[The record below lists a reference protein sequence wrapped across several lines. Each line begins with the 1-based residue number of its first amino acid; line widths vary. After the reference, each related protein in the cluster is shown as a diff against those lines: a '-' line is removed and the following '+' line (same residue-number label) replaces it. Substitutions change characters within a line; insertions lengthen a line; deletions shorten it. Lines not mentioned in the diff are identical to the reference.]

1 MKNNKQIFSI
11 SMVKNE
17 MDIIE
22 SFVRYNINIFDG
34 MIILDNGS
42 TDDTLEILKLLKSE
56 GLSLFLVEDGDREY
70 DQAAKMNQLLL
81 KAVNEFNAD
90 IIVPL
95 DADEFLVSAIKG
107 NPRKIM
113 EKIDDRSY
121 FQIKWKTYIPDFEK
135 NENKTFIPS
144 KITFVRDESLEEFY
158 KVIIPKNLVKNYN
171 VRVSTGNHDL
181 LYQREYEEHINPVIN
196 EELRIAHFPIRSKEQ
211 TASKIMVGWIYFMC
225 RPERGFGGFHWE
237 RIFNQL
243 KGYESIK
250 NEDIINFAKV
260 FALENEETE
269 VTIKEDPLDLSFCQD
284 IEIKYTKNKINPMA
298 NLLEACQWLSES
310 YLGFKEE
317 KFVEETR
324 LKNQIENLSLEM
336 YEFHNERI
344 KEKELSKRKIEEY
357 KNSSSWKITSPLR
370 KFGFTIKK
378 WSKNHK
384 SIKKAE
390 DL

>member
-1 MKNNKQIFSI
+1 
-11 SMVKNE
+11 MVKNE

-56 GLSLFLVEDGDREY
+56 GLSLFLLEDGDREY

-113 EKIDDRSY
+113 EKIDDTSY

-158 KVIIPKNLVKNYN
+158 KVIIP
-171 VRVSTGNHDL
+171 
-181 LYQREYEEHINPVIN
+181 N
-196 EELRIAHFPIRSKEQ
+196 E
-211 TASKIMVGWIYFMC
+211 
-225 RPERGFGGFHWE
+225 FG
-237 RIFNQL
+237 
-243 KGYESIK
+243 
-250 NEDIINFAKV
+250 
-260 FALENEETE
+260 
-269 VTIKEDPLDLSFCQD
+269 
-284 IEIKYTKNKINPMA
+284 
-298 NLLEACQWLSES
+298 
-310 YLGFKEE
+310 
-317 KFVEETR
+317 
-324 LKNQIENLSLEM
+324 
-336 YEFHNERI
+336 
-344 KEKELSKRKIEEY
+344 
-357 KNSSSWKITSPLR
+357 
-370 KFGFTIKK
+370 
-378 WSKNHK
+378 
-384 SIKKAE
+384 
-390 DL
+390 